1 MKESKRDDNMAKKDK
16 SEKKV
21 VNKQSKKPIH
31 KYSLNELADMFG
43 VSVTT
48 MRSMYKIRG
57 LDKNEMLSYEEA
69 HKKFSNIV

>member
-1 MKESKRDDNMAKKDK
+1 MAKKK
-16 SEKKV
+16 ENEKRI
-21 VNKQSKKPIH
+21 VNKQSERTIH

-57 LDKNEMLSYEEA
+57 LDKDEEFSFEEA
-69 HKKFSNIV
+69 RKKFDNIV

>member
-1 MKESKRDDNMAKKDK
+1 MAKKQE

-21 VNKQSKKPIH
+21 VNKQSEKSIH

-57 LDKNEMLSYEEA
+57 LDKDEMLSYEEA
-69 HKKFSNIV
+69 HKKFNNIV

>member
-1 MKESKRDDNMAKKDK
+1 MAKKK
-16 SEKKV
+16 ENEKRI
-21 VNKQSKKPIH
+21 VNKQSERTIH

>member
-1 MKESKRDDNMAKKDK
+1 MAKKK
-16 SEKKV
+16 ENEKRI
-21 VNKQSKKPIH
+21 VNKQSERTIH

-57 LDKNEMLSYEEA
+57 LDKDEEFSFEEA
-69 HKKFSNIV
+69 RKKFDNIVW

>member
-1 MKESKRDDNMAKKDK
+1 MAKKK
-16 SEKKV
+16 ENEKRI
-21 VNKQSKKPIH
+21 VNKQSERTIH

-57 LDKNEMLSYEEA
+57 LDKDEEFSFEEA
-69 HKKFSNIV
+69 REKFDNIV

>member
-1 MKESKRDDNMAKKDK
+1 MAKKEE

-57 LDKNEMLSYEEA
+57 LNKNDELSYEEA
-69 HKKFSNIV
+69 HEKFNNIV

>member
-1 MKESKRDDNMAKKDK
+1 MAKKK
-16 SEKKV
+16 ENEKRI
-21 VNKQSKKPIH
+21 VNKQSEKTIH

-57 LDKNEMLSYEEA
+57 LDKDEEFSFEEA
-69 HKKFSNIV
+69 RKKFDNIV